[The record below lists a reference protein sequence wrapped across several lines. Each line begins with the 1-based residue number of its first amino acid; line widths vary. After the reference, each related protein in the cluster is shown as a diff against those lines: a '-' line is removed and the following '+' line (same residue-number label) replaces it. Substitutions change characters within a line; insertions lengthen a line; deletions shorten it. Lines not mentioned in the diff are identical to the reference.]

1 MTCKGVTE
9 NVRRNPFG
17 DASTRCGLFDGAL
30 DMRFVQVIAPL
41 LPDLWNEREGRGR
54 EEPLPDELFGGV
66 LVFLFELPRQ
76 KCARVAGGKVLSMQP
91 AHKVHLLADF
101 RQGAGRKRD
110 RTVLL
115 AFAVMD
121 GQ

>member
-41 LPDLWNEREGRGR
+41 CD
-54 EEPLPDELFGGV
+54 EPRLAV
-66 LVFLFELPRQ
+66 LT
-76 KCARVAGGKVLSMQP
+76 GMS
-91 AHKVHLLADF
+91 
-101 RQGAGRKRD
+101 
-110 RTVLL
+110 
-115 AFAVMD
+115 
-121 GQ
+121 